1 MANNINTKD
10 ITLKLAEILVGISK
24 DNRPEMAAHHSRLDE
39 FKALLMEDNHL
50 DAIFNDELLTAW
62 NELME
67 MDDEAQ
73 AKLNLELN
81 A

>member
-1 MANNINTKD
+1 MDTKD

-39 FKALLMEDNHL
+39 FKALLMEDNNL

-67 MDDEAQ
+67 MNPADVNQ
-73 AKLNLELN
+73 LKLEIGQ
-81 A
+81 